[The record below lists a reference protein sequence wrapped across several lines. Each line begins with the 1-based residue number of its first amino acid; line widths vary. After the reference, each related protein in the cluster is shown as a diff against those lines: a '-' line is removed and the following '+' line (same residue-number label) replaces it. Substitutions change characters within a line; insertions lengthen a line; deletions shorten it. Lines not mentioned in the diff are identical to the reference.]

1 MTNSVTYFTIT
12 HNNILDWCGEYFRED
27 QREAAERAL
36 RDMQRELQREPG
48 SKPQALYLEAVTIPL
63 PIKEEA
69 LFELLNGGPLV
80 VFGDRKIIDVAYVS

>member
-1 MTNSVTYFTIT
+1 MKTSVTYFTIT
-12 HNNILDWCGEYFRED
+12 HNNILDWWGEFFRED
-27 QREAAERAL
+27 QKEDAKRAL
-36 RDMQRELQREPG
+36 LDMQRELQKEPG

-63 PIKEEA
+63 PINEEM